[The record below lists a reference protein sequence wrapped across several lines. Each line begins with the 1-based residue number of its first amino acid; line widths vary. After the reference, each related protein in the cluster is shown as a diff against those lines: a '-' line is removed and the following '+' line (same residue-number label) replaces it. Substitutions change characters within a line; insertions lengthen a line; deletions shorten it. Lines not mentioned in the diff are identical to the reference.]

1 MVDANNVLVEVK
13 PLSSVEDSLLNE
25 IMNLCSSCD
34 DVPTRKAEI
43 KTLLHDGSI
52 HILVAKE
59 AKGIADRVLGFV
71 LFYSHYSTWMGE
83 STVIKHIA
91 TLKQDT
97 GVAKQLIQETFNVCN
112 EKGIRRY
119 DVFTTE
125 EWLKQVLAEMQFV
138 NLSVEEDWDCY
149 TLEIQ

>member
-13 PLSSVEDSLLNE
+13 PLSSVDDSLLNE
-25 IMNLCSSCD
+25 IINLCSSCD

-59 AKGIADRVLGFV
+59 AKSVADKMLGFV

-91 TLKQDT
+91 TLQQDT
-97 GVAKQLIQETFNVCN
+97 CVAKQLIQETFNLCN
-112 EKGIRRY
+112 KEGVRRY